1 MKRKILSLILSL
13 LLVAGIETCIYGGA
27 VQAISKGEK
36 AKKAYAR
43 ILSDVKAA
51 DGIIYT
57 GQGLGENTKFAL
69 IDLNQDGVFELIFTP
84 DDGYRVDIVSYV
96 NGKTKSVGYGFSGTQ
111 KYYPKKHIYFS
122 HMMHTG
128 GDVYTYYKFTG
139 KKMKVIAEKYG
150 NDMVNAITGKEKT
163 GDDVGKFAPY
173 KYTVKGKIASG
184 KRYNSY
190 IKKLLS
196 NTKNVKLKWHKNTEK
211 NRKLYL

>member
-27 VQAISKGEK
+27 VQAISKGEE

-51 DGIIYT
+51 DEIIST
-57 GQGLGENTKFAL
+57 AWGLGENTKFAL

-84 DDGYRVDIVSYV
+84 DDGYHVNIVSYV
-96 NGKTKSVGYGFSGTQ
+96 SGKAKNVGYGFSGTQ
-111 KYYPKKHIYFS
+111 KYYPKKHLYFS
-122 HMMHTG
+122 RVNHMG
-128 GDVYTYYKFTG
+128 NVDTYYKFTG

-150 NDMVNAITGKEKT
+150 NDMYKVNEKT
-163 GDDVGKFAPY
+163 VSK
-173 KYTVKGKIASG
+173 KQ
-184 KRYNSY
+184 YNSY

-196 NTKNVKLKWHKNTEK
+196 NTKNVKLKWYKNTEK